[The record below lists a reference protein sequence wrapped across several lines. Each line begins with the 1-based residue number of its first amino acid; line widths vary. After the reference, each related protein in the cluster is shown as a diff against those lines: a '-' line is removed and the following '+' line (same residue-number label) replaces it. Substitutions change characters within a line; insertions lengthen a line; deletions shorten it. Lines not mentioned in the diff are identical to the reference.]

1 MARPE
6 QESEAAAG
14 DGLAAAWETLP
25 ASGTCTRC
33 GASIAWVK
41 TVKGRNLPL
50 DRAFQ
55 IPLEGNFGLADGVA
69 YYVRDSARMRAF
81 KGTRSEFPIYVAHF
95 ATCTGR

>member
-1 MARPE
+1 MARPK

-14 DGLAAAWETLP
+14 DGLAAAWETLL

-50 DRAFQ
+50 DCEPSQ
-55 IPLEGNFGLADGVA
+55 SPLEGDLGLADGVA
-69 YYVRDSARMRAF
+69 Y
-81 KGTRSEFPIYVAHF
+81 
-95 ATCTGR
+95 